1 MVDPSTSANT
11 SAISCVFCQI
21 VAGRIPAR
29 TVYEDSDHLAFFP
42 LEHINPGHVVL
53 IPKQHTDYLFD
64 LAPADYGKLWATVAR
79 IAPTLKHATSA
90 KRVGVAVEGF
100 SVPHVH
106 VHLVP
111 LFAFDDLNPSR
122 AKALGAAAA
131 DRLHAQIRDALTA
144 DPNDNVMKQR

>member
-1 MVDPSTSANT
+1 MAESH
-11 SAISCVFCQI
+11 SCVFCQI
-21 VAGRIPAR
+21 VAGRAPAR
-29 TVYEDSDHLAFFP
+29 TVYEDDDHIAFFP

-64 LAPADYGKLWATVAR
+64 LSPTAYESLWAAAAR
-79 IAPTLKHATSA
+79 IAAPLKEVMSA

-111 LFAFDDLNPSR
+111 IYAFDDLNPSR
-122 AKALGAAAA
+122 AKALDAAEV
-131 DRLHAQIRDALTA
+131 DRLHAQVRAALMRN
-144 DPNDNVMKQR
+144 PGPQRGPAR

>member
-1 MVDPSTSANT
+1 M
-11 SAISCVFCQI
+11 FCQI
-21 VAGRIPAR
+21 VAGRAPAR
-29 TVYEDSDHLAFFP
+29 TVYEDADHLAFFP

-64 LAPADYGKLWATVAR
+64 LSPIAYQSLWAAAAR
-79 IAPTLKHATSA
+79 IASPLKEVMSA

-111 LFAFDDLNPSR
+111 IYAFDDLNPSR
-122 AKALGAAAA
+122 AKALDAAEV
-131 DRLHAQIRDALTA
+131 DRLHKRVRAALMT
-144 DPNDNVMKQR
+144 NSGQ

>member
-1 MVDPSTSANT
+1 MADSST
-11 SAISCVFCQI
+11 CVFCQI

-29 TVYEDSDHLAFFP
+29 AVYEDSDYLAFFP

-64 LAPADYGKLWATVAR
+64 LAPTAYERLWATAAR
-79 IAPTLKHATSA
+79 IAPALKVATSA
-90 KRVGVAVEGF
+90 KRVGIAVEGF

-122 AKALGAAAA
+122 AKTLDAAEA
-131 DRLHAQIRDALTA
+131 DRLQARIRDALATES
-144 DPNDNVMKQR
+144 NDKWGRSAVNCN